1 MTTTFS
7 NFDDKYTEL
16 YAQQASPEM
25 ADSEY
30 LDQS

>member
-1 MTTTFS
+1 MTTTFR
-7 NFDDKYTEL
+7 NFDDKYTAML
-16 YAQQASPEM
+16 NKQALKM